1 MVQITLS
8 PSKIMTLNILYTR
21 LITRVLVLPA
31 FTILIGCSPKTADQ
45 SGTPTPTNP
54 NNATSSDTTQVL
66 VVNEGLFQRNNSTL
80 TLISPKAN
88 TAVTDL
94 FELKTGLKL
103 GDTGNDI
110 AVYGNKIYVV
120 VNVSSYVAVLE
131 KSTYRLLRQINLFS
145 GSIARQPRQ
154 ITFAGP
160 RAFVS
165 CFDGNVV
172 VIDTN
177 TLNQETVLAA
187 GRNPEGICVSG
198 DYMMVANS
206 GGLSAPNF
214 DNRISVFALPTLN
227 FLGNITVDANPT
239 TILAGQPNEAYV
251 YAKADYS
258 AANASWTRISAQ
270 SLSVLSREVIPSAI
284 SAAGG
289 DTIIQLRSI
298 QQNPTIAIINTRT
311 GTVSETVWPVV
322 KNIQS
327 PYRLIYNNKSQ
338 EVWISDSKDYVTT
351 AQVWRFNKFGALI
364 NKYNAGLNPGAMT
377 LLP

>member
-1 MVQITLS
+1 MLLKMQYI
-8 PSKIMTLNILYTR
+8 R

-31 FTILIGCSPKTADQ
+31 FALLIGCSPKTADQ

-54 NNATSSDTTQVL
+54 KNAASSDTTHVL
-66 VVNEGLFQRNNSTL
+66 VVNEGLFQRNNSTI
-80 TLISPKAN
+80 TLITPKTN

-131 KSTYRLLRQINLFS
+131 KSTYRLLRQVNLFS
-145 GSIARQPRQ
+145 GTIARQPRQ
-154 ITFAGP
+154 IAFAGP

-187 GRNPEGICVSG
+187 GRNPEGICVSNN
-198 DYMMVANS
+198 YLMVANS

-227 FLGNITVDANPT
+227 FVGNITVDANPT

-251 YAKADYS
+251 YAKADFSS
-258 AANASWTRISAQ
+258 ATASWSRISAQ
-270 SLSVLSREVIPSAI
+270 NLSVISREVIPSAI
-284 SAAGG
+284 SEGCG
-289 DTIIQLRSI
+289 DTIIQLRTV
-298 QQNPTIAIINTRT
+298 QQNPMIAMINTRT
-311 GTVSETVWPVV
+311 GVVSETAWPAI
-322 KNIQS
+322 KDIQS
-327 PYRLIYNNKSQ
+327 PYRLMYNQRSK
-338 EVWISDSKDYVTT
+338 ELWISDSKDYVTT
-351 AQVWRFNKFGALI
+351 GQVWRFNKDGALI